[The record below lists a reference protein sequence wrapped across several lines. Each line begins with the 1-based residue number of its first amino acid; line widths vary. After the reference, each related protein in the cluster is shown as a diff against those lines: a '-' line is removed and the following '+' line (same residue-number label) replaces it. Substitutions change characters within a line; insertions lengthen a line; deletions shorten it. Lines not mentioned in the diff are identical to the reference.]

1 MIQRALEDLLTE
13 HRAAVIFGFAVPAS
27 FVWNAIEG
35 ANNRIYRRF
44 FNTDRLHDEAVREI
58 QQTVREGFSSGKRMC
73 TARAPWKTMSIRTAT
88 FKDDCLQVPI
98 NLRNVL
104 KVDTA
109 RGVVRCEPMATM
121 GDLTAFLVPHG
132 HALAVQVEMDDLT
145 VGGLCMGVGIETSSH
160 RTGFLHE
167 TVEAFEI
174 VTAEGELLRCT
185 RTEHAELYHA
195 LPWSH
200 GTLGF
205 LVAVELKIVPVASH
219 VRLTYHPCH
228 SLEAFAERFK
238 ALSES
243 PTPPTLLEGLVFS
256 ESTAVIMTGEYA
268 EPAGDAPIN
277 PIGRW
282 HKPWFHSHAAS
293 FLQRGEGSE
302 YLPVRHYF
310 HRHTSSVFFQLKD
323 LIPFANT
330 AWYRWAFAWMGAPKI
345 SMMKLSMTR
354 RLRQQAFDNRVAQ
367 DILVPMD
374 SLLESLRFSIPRFE
388 IFPMWICPVRLF
400 DHGAHEGFLRN
411 PPAGSSEMYVDVGI
425 YGIPPAVERGTWNGT
440 STLRELEAF
449 CRQRRGYQMLYA
461 DIFMSQGEFEQMFE
475 HGHYRRMRRKYK
487 ADQAFP
493 EVYEKVSPESWLVDL
508 STLAERDEQA
518 RRSA

>member
-1 MIQRALEDLLTE
+1 MLQRALEDLLTN

-27 FVWNAIEG
+27 FVWNVVEG
-35 ANNRIYRRF
+35 TQNRFYRRF
-44 FNTDRLHDEAVREI
+44 LNTDRHHDEAVRQI
-58 QQTVREGFSSGKRMC
+58 QAAVRAGRASGKRMC

-88 FKDDCLQVPI
+88 FKEDCAQIPI
-98 NLRNVL
+98 DLRNVL
-104 KVDTA
+104 HVDHE

-132 HALAVQVEMDDLT
+132 YALAVQVEMDDLT

-160 RTGFLHE
+160 RAGFLHE
-167 TVEAFEI
+167 SVEAYEVI
-174 VTAEGELLRCT
+174 TADGELRRCT
-185 RTEHAELYHA
+185 RTEHADLYHA

-205 LVAVELKIVPVASH
+205 LVAVELKIVPIASH
-219 VRLTYHPCH
+219 VRLTYHPFH
-228 SLEAFAERFK
+228 SLEAFAARFQEL
-238 ALSES
+238 AES

-256 ESTAVIMTGEYA
+256 PTEAVLMTGEYA
-268 EPAGDAPIN
+268 APGADGPVN

-282 HKPWFHSHAAS
+282 HKPWFHSHAAAS
-293 FLQRGEGSE
+293 LQRGAHTE
-302 YLPVRHYF
+302 YVPVRHYF
-310 HRHTSSVFFQLKD
+310 HRHTPSVFFQLKD

-330 AWYRWAFAWMGAPKI
+330 AWYRWLFGWMGAPKI

-367 DILVPMD
+367 DILVPM
-374 SLLESLRFSIPRFE
+374 SELLPSLRFVIPRFE

-411 PPAGSSEMYVDVGI
+411 PPHGQSEMYVDVGI
-425 YGIPPAVERGTWNGT
+425 YGIPPAVERGAWHAVP
-440 STLRELEAF
+440 TLRELEAF
-449 CRQRRGYQMLYA
+449 CRERRGYQMLYA
-461 DIFMSQGEFEQMFE
+461 DLFMSPDEFEQMFE
-475 HGHYRRMRRKYK
+475 HGHYRQMRDKYG
-487 ADQAFP
+487 ATSAFP
-493 EVYEKVSPESWLVDL
+493 EVYEKVAPESWLIDL
-508 STLAERDEQA
+508 TAVAEAE